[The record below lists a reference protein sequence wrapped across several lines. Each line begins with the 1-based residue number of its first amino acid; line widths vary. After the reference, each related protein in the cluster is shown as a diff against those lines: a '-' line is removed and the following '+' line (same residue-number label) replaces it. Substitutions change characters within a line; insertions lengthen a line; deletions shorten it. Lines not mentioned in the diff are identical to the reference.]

1 MLVCLKTPVSYASAV
16 ADPQEIKAETEHLV
30 KVANDR
36 LIQSIERS
44 ERRVLEAEWNHTGLY
59 RLLLECG
66 HTMNVSPPQLRSWV
80 LCLDCVRKKLL

>member
-1 MLVCLKTPVSYASAV
+1 M
-16 ADPQEIKAETEHLV
+16 ADLEEIKAETEHLV

-66 HTMNVSPPQLRSWV
+66 HTIHVFPPQLRSWV
-80 LCLDCVRKKLL
+80 LCLECVKEKLL